1 MDKYEKILERQFVM
15 NDAGKIDKIR
25 DLYVTYSPQVDLQA
39 LKDQGFLE
47 AVEEMMEPIL
57 DKFDDFSPEVL
68 AYWAKRGMVKE
79 AHGRDDV
86 MSWTE
91 YGQKTGYYWEDP
103 HSPMEGVQNRYKMW
117 NSFVPVSAFA
127 PENKERKYPTVVVLH
142 GGFNP
147 ISIIDGWG
155 FVQEAARREWIV
167 IVPALELDDL
177 VDEVLEQA
185 RKLYPVDE
193 RRIYATGFSYGG
205 YMSGTLGN
213 KRPEVYAA
221 VGPCGAPISNN
232 FCEKAIGPEPQPPFD
247 GVPRALAM
255 NTYMPVFTASGNL
268 DGGRFPIWN
277 ARDREGNSFAE
288 EMIKGINSWAR
299 VNHAQEL
306 DPEEVFAMKEKEGL
320 SEAEKN
326 LGLPLPADCIHTV
339 IADGITNYI
348 GDLRSEDGIVRVRIM
363 CEMNMPHWPTPEMIR
378 QMYGFFEHFS
388 RDVKTGESIYR
399 E

>member
-15 NDAGKIDKIR
+15 NDAGKIDKIK

-39 LKDQGFLE
+39 LKDQGFLD

-68 AYWAKRGMVKE
+68 AYWAKCGMVKE

-86 MSWTE
+86 ISWTE
-91 YGQKTGYYWEDP
+91 YGLKTGYYWEDP

-193 RRIYATGFSYGG
+193 SRIYATGFSYGG

-213 KRPEVYAA
+213 KRPEV
-221 VGPCGAPISNN
+221 
-232 FCEKAIGPEPQPPFD
+232 
-247 GVPRALAM
+247 
-255 NTYMPVFTASGNL
+255 
-268 DGGRFPIWN
+268 
-277 ARDREGNSFAE
+277 
-288 EMIKGINSWAR
+288 
-299 VNHAQEL
+299 
-306 DPEEVFAMKEKEGL
+306 
-320 SEAEKN
+320 
-326 LGLPLPADCIHTV
+326 
-339 IADGITNYI
+339 
-348 GDLRSEDGIVRVRIM
+348 
-363 CEMNMPHWPTPEMIR
+363 
-378 QMYGFFEHFS
+378 
-388 RDVKTGESIYR
+388 
-399 E
+399 

>member
-1 MDKYEKILERQFVM
+1 MDRYERILERQFVM
-15 NDAGKIDKIR
+15 NDAGKIDKIK

-57 DKFDDFSPEVL
+57 DKFDDFSPQVL

-117 NSFVPVSAFA
+117 NSFVPVSAFD

-177 VDEVLEQA
+177 VDEVLDQA
-185 RKLYPVDE
+185 KELYPVDE
-193 RRIYATGFSYGG
+193 SRIYATGFSYGG

-221 VGPCGAPISNN
+221 VGPCGAPIGNN
-232 FCEKAIGPEPQPPFD
+232 FCDKAIGPEPQPPFD

-268 DGGRFPIWN
+268 DGGRFPVWN
-277 ARDREGNSFAE
+277 ARDREGNSFAQE
-288 EMIKGINSWAR
+288 LIKGINSWAK
-299 VNHAQEL
+299 VNHAREL
-306 DPEEVFAMKEKEGL
+306 DPEEVLAMEGKEGL

-339 IADGITNYI
+339 TADGITNYI
-348 GDLRSEDGIVRVRIM
+348 GDLKSEDGIVRVRIM

-399 E
+399 K

>member
-1 MDKYEKILERQFVM
+1 MRDKEDDNESEKDFGADTERR
-15 NDAGKIDKIR
+15 NDR
-25 DLYVTYSPQVDLQA
+25 S
-39 LKDQGFLE
+39 E
-47 AVEEMMEPIL
+47 C
-57 DKFDDFSPEVL
+57 
-68 AYWAKRGMVKE
+68 MVKE

-117 NSFVPVSAFA
+117 NSFVPVSAFD

-177 VDEVLEQA
+177 VDEVLDQA
-185 RKLYPVDE
+185 KELYPVDE
-193 RRIYATGFSYGG
+193 SRIYATGFSYGG

-221 VGPCGAPISNN
+221 VGPCGAPIGNN
-232 FCEKAIGPEPQPPFD
+232 FCDKAIGPEPQPPFD

-268 DGGRFPIWN
+268 DGGRFPVWN
-277 ARDREGNSFAE
+277 ARDREGNSFAQE
-288 EMIKGINSWAR
+288 LIKGINSWAK
-299 VNHAQEL
+299 VNYAREL
-306 DPEEVFAMKEKEGL
+306 DPEEVLAMEGKEGL

-339 IADGITNYI
+339 TADGITNYI
-348 GDLRSEDGIVRVRIM
+348 GDLKSEDGIVRVRIM

-399 E
+399 K